1 MFLMFVLIVMLIDLL
16 IPFLIAIPYKTY
28 NHTQTV
34 MSVLGCKQSPLGTL
48 YNFWMIISGC
58 TITLFGYYIFEY
70 YSYIYNGLAITLL
83 IMFILY
89 GIGDEVISGIFPINE
104 QKDNVTLF
112 TKIHGVGSVLGF
124 ISLQVAPFLLSI
136 LQFRKNQPI
145 FGILSLVFFVLSL
158 ISFVFFVLGENQKFK
173 NTIFALSGLWQRMIC
188 ALSYAPFMI
197 WIIVRFLG

>member
-1 MFLMFVLIVMLIDLL
+1 
-16 IPFLIAIPYKTY
+16 
-28 NHTQTV
+28 
-34 MSVLGCKQSPLGTL
+34 
-48 YNFWMIISGC
+48 MIISGC

-158 ISFVFFVLGENQKFK
+158 ISFVFFVLGENQIFK